1 MAFRR
6 GEFIWVDFNPQ
17 SGREQSGRRPA
28 LVISPAEYNAVSNC
42 VLVCPVTGNTSP
54 WPWKVAIP
62 QGNAI
67 EGAVLVDQVKS
78 IDARA
83 RHAESVG
90 VMLDELSLQEVLARL
105 ATLTG

>member
-62 QGNAI
+62 HGTAI

>member
-42 VLVCPVTGNTSP
+42 LLVCPVTGNMAH

-62 QGNAI
+62 HGNAI

-78 IDARA
+78 IDVRA
-83 RHAESVG
+83 RHAESTG
-90 VMLDELSLQEVLARL
+90 AMLDELALQEVLARL